1 MLNQVIVVGR
11 LTETP
16 QIENGKAIL
25 TLAIPRS
32 CKNLE
37 GEYETDFI
45 SFTILEGIA
54 KNVVEYCKKGDIIG
68 VKGRTQSTKMASG
81 YSLEL
86 VAEKITFLSSNKRE
100 D

>member
-16 QIENGKAIL
+16 QNENGKAII
-25 TLAIPRS
+25 TLAVPRS
-32 CKNLE
+32 YKNLE
-37 GEYETDFI
+37 GEYETDFV
-45 SFTILEGIA
+45 SFTTMEGIA
-54 KNVVEYCKKGDIIG
+54 NNVVEYCKKGDIIG
-68 VKGRTQSTKMASG
+68 VKGKIQSTKMASG

-86 VAEKITFLSSNKRE
+86 VAEKITFLSSKRE

>member
-1 MLNQVIVVGR
+1 MLNQVIVIGR

-16 QIENGKAIL
+16 QNENGKAII
-25 TLAIPRS
+25 TLAVPRS
-32 CKNLE
+32 YKNQE

-45 SFTILEGIA
+45 SFTTMQGNA
-54 KNVVEYCKKGDIIG
+54 SNVVEYCKKGDIIG

-81 YSLEL
+81 CSLEL
-86 VAEKITFLSSNKRE
+86 VAEKITFLSSKRE